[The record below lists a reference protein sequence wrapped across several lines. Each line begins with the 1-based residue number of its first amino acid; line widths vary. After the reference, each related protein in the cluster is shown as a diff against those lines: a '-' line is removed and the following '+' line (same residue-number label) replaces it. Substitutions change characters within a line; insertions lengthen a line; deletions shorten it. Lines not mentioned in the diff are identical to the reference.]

1 MAWSTGVKQFWY
13 LARDGQC
20 FIYTVHKADNE
31 VIWLRQNE
39 IDTASECVDAG
50 RLYLE
55 LLVTVHGSLIEY
67 LTALIT
73 SYGPPKKSGMYSAA
87 M

>member
-1 MAWSTGVKQFWY
+1 MKLSDWDK
-13 LARDGQC
+13 
-20 FIYTVHKADNE
+20 K
-31 VIWLRQNE
+31 E
-39 IDTASECVDAG
+39 IDTASKCVDAG

-55 LLVTVHGSLIEY
+55 LLVTVHGSLTEY
-67 LTALIT
+67 LIDLIT